1 MRIYAATGRVH
12 SRARVLH
19 RIRTRIYRGTKEGE
33 EREKRNRAVCSRWA
47 GQNGRERTGQGR
59 AWCGDAGQRRA
70 PATGSKKERDKER
83 ATERVEAWLKAR
95 RVLAMADDFQLLLSP
110 SREWKMEN
118 PGGGIYTPELNS
130 FTLKVSREPPGLLSF
145 HPRLPFSLS
154 SFHPGR
160 ARYLPTRSYTGRG
173 STVKRLRE
181 TRSCRL
187 SMEISWISRI
197 KGLNAMGCD
206 RFVERN
212 GRTPLPFFPNLLRS
226 PCYCS
231 FVSIKLNFF
240 LLNQF
245 STFFLHP

>member
-1 MRIYAATGRVH
+1 M
-12 SRARVLH
+12 
-19 RIRTRIYRGTKEGE
+19 
-33 EREKRNRAVCSRWA
+33 
-47 GQNGRERTGQGR
+47 
-59 AWCGDAGQRRA
+59 
-70 PATGSKKERDKER
+70 
-83 ATERVEAWLKAR
+83 EAWLKAR

-145 HPRLPFSLS
+145 HPRLLFSLS

-212 GRTPLPFFPNLLRS
+212 DRPPLAAFSPKFIKISVLLQFHFYRVEPFPFKPVLYIFSIHIKNEIRKRS
-226 PCYCS
+226 FGS
-231 FVSIKLNFF
+231 FSISSRQL
-240 LLNQF
+240 
-245 STFFLHP
+245 